1 MANNANN
8 FAGLKLNNLRKSILT
23 NSYVL
28 KLFCKNF
35 NTRVV
40 QLETADGTLVAFGE
54 GFSII
59 PNLKKLSEQK
69 VEIGCKLPF
78 SPKLADTKLDFQL
91 LRGATVTIKKAE
103 PSLLTAIVEDWN
115 GDILFTGSSVSL
127 STLLFRLEKKVQKT
141 MTTT

>member
-8 FAGLKLNNLRKSILT
+8 FAGLELNNLRKSILT

-40 QLETADGTLVAFGE
+40 QLETADGTLVALGE

-59 PNLKKLSEQK
+59 PILKKLSEQK
-69 VEIGCKLPF
+69 VKIGCKLPF
-78 SPKLADTKLDFQL
+78 SPKLDDTELNFQL
-91 LRGATVTIKKAE
+91 LRGATVTIKKE
-103 PSLLTAIVEDWN
+103 DPSLLTAIVKDWN
-115 GDILFTGSSVSL
+115 GNILFTGSSVSL
-127 STLLFRLEKKVQKT
+127 SALLFRLEKKVQKT